1 VLASLLGLALAAA
14 SGSTPLQPPARE
26 VVAEIRVH
34 GNLVTPDAEVRRLAG
49 APIGMTVGPQTSEE
63 VAARLRAT
71 KRFRNV
77 EVLKRF
83 ASIADPT
90 QIVLVIVVDEGPV
103 RIEVTGDPNR
113 PTRVVRDRG
122 LNLLVLPVLHFQ
134 DGYGLTYGARVSLPN
149 PAGTRSRLSFPL
161 TWGGEKRAA
170 VELDKDFEHGP
181 VSRAGG
187 SVSFSR
193 RTHPFFREDEDR
205 ARLSVSA
212 ERQVVKPLRVGTAA
226 GWQRVS
232 FMDAEDQFVHVGA
245 DVVVDTRL
253 DPLLARNA
261 VYARASWE
269 RLGFRSGEA
278 MKRSELEGRGYLGLF
293 GQSVLVVRALRE
305 DSDKPLPVYFKPM
318 LGGLA
323 NLRGFRAGT
332 AIGDTLVAGAAEL
345 RVPLTSPLHVG
356 KIGVS
361 VFLDAGTVY
370 DKGDRLAVQTL
381 KQGYGAG
388 FWFSAAFLQLNL
400 TVAHGRG
407 GSTRLHAG
415 GGASF

>member
-1 VLASLLGLALAAA
+1 MLASLLALALAAA
-14 SGSTPLQPPARE
+14 TGSTPLQPPAPE
-26 VVAEIRVH
+26 AVTEIRVH
-34 GNLVTPDAEVRRLAG
+34 GNLVTPDDEVRRLAG
-49 APIGMTVGPQTSEE
+49 VQIGMTVGPQTTEE

-71 KRFRNV
+71 KRFRTV
-77 EVLKRF
+77 EVLRRF

-90 QIVLVIVVDEGPV
+90 QIVLVLVVDEGPV
-103 RIEVTGDPNR
+103 HIETTGDPNQ
-113 PTRVVRDRG
+113 PTRVVRNRG
-122 LNLLVLPVLHFQ
+122 LDLLVLPVLHFQ
-134 DGYGLTYGARVSLPN
+134 DGYGFTYGARVSLPN
-149 PAGTRSRLSFPL
+149 PAGARSRLSFPL

-181 VSRAGG
+181 VSRIGG
-187 SVSFSR
+187 GASISR

-205 ARLSVSA
+205 ARVSVSA
-212 ERQVVKPLRVGTAA
+212 DRQLAKPLRVGTTA

-232 FMDAEDQFVHVGA
+232 FMNTEDQFVHVGA

-261 VYARASWE
+261 AYARVSWE
-269 RLGFRSGEA
+269 RLGFRSGNA
-278 MKRSELEGRGYLGLF
+278 MHRSELEGRGYLGLF

-305 DSDKPLPVYFKPM
+305 DSDKPLPVYLKPM

-332 AIGDTLVAGAAEL
+332 AIGDTLVAGSAEL

-361 VFLDAGTVY
+361 VFTDIGTVY
-370 DKGDRLAVQTL
+370 DKGGRLSEQPL
-381 KQGYGAG
+381 KQGYGGG
-388 FWFSAAFLQLNL
+388 FWFSAAFLQLNV

-415 GGASF
+415 GGVSF